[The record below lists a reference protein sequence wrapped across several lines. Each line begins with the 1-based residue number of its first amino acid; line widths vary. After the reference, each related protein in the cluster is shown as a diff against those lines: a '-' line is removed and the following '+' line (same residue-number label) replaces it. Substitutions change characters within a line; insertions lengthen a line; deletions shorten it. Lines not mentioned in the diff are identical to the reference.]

1 MFNTMHLFAGAGGG
15 LLADLILGHTPI
27 VAVEWDAYACA
38 VLRERAADG
47 WFPGLE
53 VIEGDVRSVDFR
65 PYKGRVD
72 CIHAGFPCTDI
83 AICGPSVGI
92 HGERSGLY
100 REAIRAVDEI
110 RPPYLFMENSPEIVG
125 RGLGDLLAD
134 LAQRGYDAKWIEL
147 GAADCWGGAHR
158 RDRWWLLAADAKGV
172 HVEESQVVEAQ
183 AYFRKSG
190 GVAMHKQEMGAL
202 DWQANQPPMVGASD
216 ALADWVGRVKAI
228 GNGQVPLCA
237 ATAWCILGGPVNH
250 EAPPNSALDRPERPN
265 TGNADQAG
273 WGKP

>member
-1 MFNTMHLFAGAGGG
+1 MQTMHLFAGAGGG

-38 VLRERAADG
+38 VLRERAAEG

-53 VIEGDVRSVDFR
+53 VIEGDVRSVDFS

-92 HGERSGLY
+92 KGERSGLY
-100 REAIRAVDEI
+100 REAIRAIDEV
-110 RPPYLFMENSPEIVG
+110 RPKFLFMENSPEIVG
-125 RGLGDLLAD
+125 RGLGDVLAD
-134 LAQRGYDAKWIEL
+134 LAMRGYDAEWTEL

-158 RDRWWLLAADAKGV
+158 RDRWWMLATDSKGM
-172 HVEESQVVEAQ
+172 HVEKPQMVEAQ
-183 AYFRKSG
+183 AWIRESRG
-190 GVAMHKQEMGAL
+190 AAMREQEMGASNR
-202 DWQANQPPMVGASD
+202 AIHQPSMVGVVD
-216 ALADWVGRVKAI
+216 AMADYVGRAKAI

-237 ATAWCILGGPVNH
+237 AAAWKILGGP
-250 EAPPNSALDRPERPN
+250 
-265 TGNADQAG
+265 
-273 WGKP
+273 